1 MGIEFSLFASMEL
14 IIFSPLLL
22 CYSNGLKI
30 YLIRVNQFLESI
42 GETPINWQIPN
53 I

>member
-14 IIFSPLLL
+14 IIFSPLLF

-30 YLIRVNQFLESI
+30 YLILGLLILLNCGV
-42 GETPINWQIPN
+42 GEDS
-53 I
+53 

>member
-22 CYSNGLKI
+22 CYSNELKI
-30 YLIRVNQFLESI
+30 YLILGLPWWSS
-42 GETPINWQIPN
+42 G
-53 I
+53 